1 MGACDSV
8 AGHGAQQWCWI
19 DGRLLQPTDQLVD
32 MLRQTIRIPIY
43 IDRKI
48 LTVATEQT
56 KPQYTYCRIRLSAWH
71 FQFFF
76 NCVRTLYGA
85 YCVVPTVS
93 IPASSIPFPPIFK
106 VYPTHIEVVL
116 SFSANCSYRFGCL
129 LHSVVEQ
136 NIVL

>member
-1 MGACDSV
+1 MKACDSV

-56 KPQYTYCRIRLSAWH
+56 KPHLFPHSPLCMAFSV
-71 FQFFF
+71 FF
-76 NCVRTLYGA
+76 NCVRTLYRA